1 MAALIRVAIAAAIMG
16 SSLAAGCGNLSG
28 LGGNASPLATVH
40 VQVTGAFASVQV
52 PGPTAPKLQA
62 ALVWGTQW
70 LTEPLCVLPTSDTS
84 VQALIAAGCRD
95 TFGFVPDRVAAN
107 APVLADGTAELDLFD
122 LPGADVMVGGVIARV
137 AYASVMIYDDR
148 DGNATLTLGRPARV
162 AGRDQPRPN
171 DNGMQTPDLVYAASF
186 ASMTEADTRLAYRE
200 GGFDRTAAFYPRAG
214 CGDPLPSFSIVSA
227 GGFSEM
233 AALAAELNGQLPPE
247 DPSSCREQPADTT
260 VTVAYRPPAQLHELA
275 CQERTLDSSIR
286 YREPPDDPGPLT
298 LTNRTTACAKVP
310 DFGTGQANGMIQYVV
325 SGQSGESCM
334 GLTHYV
340 LRGCPNDPLCAQP
353 EWDITKTPPSWWPCP
368 AQAQ

>member
-16 SSLAAGCGNLSG
+16 SPLAAGCGNLSG
-28 LGGNASPLATVH
+28 LGGNAPPLATVH
-40 VQVTGAFASVQV
+40 VQVTGDFASVQV

-70 LTEPLCVLPTSDTS
+70 LTEPLCVRPTSDTS
-84 VQALIAAGCRD
+84 VQALLAAGCRD
-95 TFGFVPDRVAAN
+95 PFGFVPDRVAAN

-122 LPGADVMVGGVIARV
+122 LPGADVMVGGVTARV
-137 AYASVMIYDDR
+137 AYASLMVYDDR
-148 DGNATLTLGRPARV
+148 DGNSTLTLGRPARLV
-162 AGRDQPRPN
+162 GRDQPRPD
-171 DNGMQTPDLVYAASF
+171 DNGAFTADLVYAASF

-227 GGFSEM
+227 GGFSAM
-233 AALAAELNGQLPPE
+233 AALAAGLERQLPPE
-247 DPSSCREQPADTT
+247 DPSSCREQPADTP

-286 YREPPDDPGPLT
+286 YREPPIDPPNLT
-298 LTNRTTACAKVP
+298 DSTAACAQVP
-310 DFGTGQANGMIQYVV
+310 DAGTGQANGMIQYVV
-325 SGQSGESCM
+325 SGRSDDSCM

-340 LRGCPNDPLCAQP
+340 LRGCRNDPLCAQP
-353 EWDITKTPPSWWPCP
+353 QWDITKTPPSWWPCP

>member
-1 MAALIRVAIAAAIMG
+1 MIRVAIAAAILG

-40 VQVTGAFASVQV
+40 VQVTGDFASVQV
-52 PGPTAPKLQA
+52 PGSTAPKLQA
-62 ALVWGTQW
+62 ALVWGSQW
-70 LTEPLCVLPTSDTS
+70 QTEPLCVVPTNDMS

-95 TFGFVPDRVAAN
+95 PFGFVPDRVAAN

-122 LPGADVMVGGVIARV
+122 LPGADVMVGGVTARV

-148 DGNATLTLGRPARV
+148 DSNGTLTLGRPRRFV
-162 AGRDQPRPN
+162 GPDQNPQDPN
-171 DNGMQTPDLVYAASF
+171 VMQTADRVYAASF
-186 ASMTEADTRLAYRE
+186 ASMTEPDTRLAYRE
-200 GGFDRTAAFYPRAG
+200 GGFDRAAAFYPRAG

-233 AALAAELNGQLPPE
+233 AAIAAELNRQLPPE
-247 DPSSCREQPADTT
+247 DPSTCHEQPIDTP
-260 VTVAYRPPAQLHELA
+260 VTLAYRPPEQLRELA

-286 YREPPDDPGPLT
+286 YLRPTDPPDLT
-298 LTNRTTACAKVP
+298 HRTTACAKVP
-310 DFGTGQANGMIQYVV
+310 DLGSGKANGMIQYVV
-325 SGQSGESCM
+325 SGPSDDSCM

-340 LRGCPNDPLCAQP
+340 LRGCPNDPLCTQP
-353 EWDITKTPPSWWPCP
+353 QWDLTKTPPSWWPCP